1 MKKSLSLL
9 CLLLCF
15 VLTVAAIPAVTV
27 AAEEETTPIWFFGE
41 QSTAEDL
48 AFWGA
53 SFDPESSCLTFEDT
67 TVFGPLEGNNEIFV
81 DLPEVTV
88 IFKGDTT
95 FFACGLVFAGDVTL
109 VNQGEDTAL
118 CSLTAA
124 GTVTFP
130 ASGMISIDGGITARE
145 LVLTGSNLTVASLNE
160 SGSTI
165 SVDTL
170 TIAAGSTLIALHPT
184 AAAISANN
192 VSIDESLV
200 SIYSTDG
207 NNCYLVE
214 KDGDL
219 QAPWVT
225 IVAEPETATVAFYMD
240 KEDEEPFY
248 SYDAVVGSPLL
259 FPDDVEGV
267 IAWTD
272 YFDECAIDPN
282 GIVGGYLSAYAVRE
296 RYQGDVNKDG
306 AVNIKDVTYLLMLI
320 ANGVRVIDPEFDPT
334 RKIKDRSPE

>member
-1 MKKSLSLL
+1 MKKSVSLL
-9 CLLLCF
+9 CMLLCL
-15 VLTVAAIPAVTV
+15 VLTMTAIPAVTV
-27 AAEEETTPIWFFGE
+27 AAEEEIPVWFFGE

-53 SFDPESSCLTFEDT
+53 SFDPESSCLTFENT
-67 TVFGPLEGNNEIFV
+67 TVFGPLEGSNEIFV

-88 IFKGDTT
+88 VFKGDNI
-95 FFACGLVFAGDVTL
+95 FLGCRLVFSGDVTL
-109 VNQGEDTAL
+109 VNQGDDTAL
-118 CSLTAA
+118 GSLTAG
-124 GTVTFP
+124 GTVTVP
-130 ASGMISIDGGITARE
+130 TSALISIDGGLTARE
-145 LVLTGSNLTVASLNE
+145 LALTGGNLIVTSLNE

-170 TIAAGSTLIALHPT
+170 TVAAGSALVALST
-184 AAAISANN
+184 AASAISAKN
-192 VSIDESLV
+192 VDIDESLV

-214 KDGDL
+214 KDDDL

-225 IVAEPETATVAFYMD
+225 ITAEPETVTVSFYMD
-240 KEDEEPFY
+240 KEDDEPFY
-248 SYDAVVGSPLL
+248 SYDAVIGSPLQ

-282 GIVGGYLSAYAVRE
+282 GVIGGYLGIYPVMG

-320 ANGVRVIDPEFDPT
+320 AQGVKVIDPEFVPA
-334 RKIKDRSPE
+334 KKDEE